1 MAALGTPIRIGLVGL
16 GKIARDQHLPVIAAS
31 PDFTL
36 AAVASRNAGLD
47 TVPHYPTL
55 DAMLASQVAF
65 DAVALCQPPQA
76 RFMAARL
83 AIEAGRH
90 VFLEKPPG
98 ATLAEVTILHDAARA
113 NGVSLFASWHS
124 RYAPGVEPARRWLA
138 TRRIRAAAI
147 IWKEDVRHWHPG
159 QDWIWEPGGMGVF
172 DPGINALS
180 IATHILPPFFLT
192 DAELCIPENRQAP
205 IAAEMTFADA
215 EGTPIR
221 AAFDWR
227 QTGPQTWDIRVE
239 TEDGT
244 LLLSRGGTALTI
256 DGEAQGL
263 EPKGEYRGLYDRFAA
278 LVRAGESDV
287 DLRPMI
293 HVADAFLRGRQR
305 RVAAFEDA
313 AASAI

>member
-1 MAALGTPIRIGLVGL
+1 MAAHETPIRIGLVGL

-47 TVPHYPTL
+47 GVPNYPSL
-55 DAMLASQVAF
+55 AAMLAAPILL
-65 DAVALCQPPQA
+65 DAVTLCQPPQA
-76 RFMAARL
+76 RFGAARA

-98 ATLAEVTILHDAARA
+98 ATLAEVAMLRDAARA

-124 RYAPGVEPARRWLA
+124 RYAPAVEPARRWLA
-138 TRRIRAAAI
+138 TRRIRAVAI
-147 IWKEDVRHWHPG
+147 AWKEDVRHWHPG

-180 IATHILPPFFLT
+180 IATHLLPPFCLT
-192 DAELCIPENRQAP
+192 DAVLSVPENRQAP
-205 IAAEMTFADA
+205 IAAELTFADA
-215 EGTPIR
+215 DGTPIR
-221 AAFDWR
+221 AEFDWR
-227 QTGPQTWDIRVE
+227 QTGRQTWDIRVE

-244 LLLSRGGTALTI
+244 LLLSQGGNALAI
-256 DGEAQGL
+256 DGVAQGL
-263 EPKGEYRGLYDRFAA
+263 EPEGEYRGLYDRFAE

-287 DLRPMI
+287 DLRPLT
-293 HVADAFLRGRQR
+293 HVADAFLRGRR
-305 RVAAFEDA
+305 RPVEAFEDA
-313 AASAI
+313 